1 MTIQPLSDI
10 ILDVANAADPVR
22 AAATKEKLAQA
33 SGVDFASLLSGSAP
47 SSVGQKWSDV
57 SHARF
62 FSDTTGKPLA
72 LGTGAD
78 EAKRGLETL
87 IAKMLIETMLP
98 KEGPAT
104 YGQGT
109 AGDAAM
115 APQGALVA
123 KTELLETANDFREVT
138 IPVTDPGGVNELF
151 FIAHAR
157 TPQKSGV
164 LDLNWINF
172 TNRKK

>member
-33 SGVDFASLLSGSAP
+33 SGVDFASLLSGSA
-47 SSVGQKWSDV
+47 SSGVGQKWSDV

-72 LGTGAD
+72 SGSGAD

-109 AGDAAM
+109 AG
-115 APQGALVA
+115 
-123 KTELLETANDFREVT
+123 
-138 IPVTDPGGVNELF
+138 GVWRSML
-151 FIAHAR
+151 ADRLAD
-157 TPQKSGV
+157 
-164 LDLNWINF
+164 DLTRGKGLSILKNVSFNKG
-172 TNRKK
+172 NA